1 MKRLLLIN
9 PNTSES
15 ITRKLADC
23 ARERLA
29 GFCEVQALTARFGSS
44 YISSEVSLAVAQ
56 HSVVDA
62 YQWAVEQ
69 GSRPD
74 AILIGCFGDPGL
86 FALQE
91 VARCPVLGLAEAS
104 MRAAS
109 VRGPFSVVTGGAAWK
124 QPLERLAFSIGLHA
138 RLCGI
143 ETVEASGAELAADPT
158 GGRRILL
165 AACRAA
171 SQPMPSGMQRPL
183 SLILGGAGLLGMA
196 QDIAPHLALPVLDS
210 VHCALD
216 AVASALATS

>member
-29 GFCEVQALTARFGSS
+29 GLCEVQALTARFGSS

-69 GSRPD
+69 GSQPD

-86 FALQE
+86 FALKE
-91 VARCPVLGLAEAS
+91 IANCPVLGLAEAS
-104 MRAAS
+104 MRAAG
-109 VRGPFSVVTGGAAWK
+109 VLGRFSIVTGGAAWK
-124 QPLERLAFSIGLHA
+124 QPLERLAFSIGLHDQ
-138 RLCGI
+138 LCGI
-143 ETVEASGAELAADPT
+143 ETVDASGAELAADPEYAK
-158 GGRRILL
+158 RILL
-165 AACRAA
+165 EACREA
-171 SQPMPSGMQRPL
+171 SQSMQSSVQRPL

-196 QDIAPHLALPVLDS
+196 KDLAPHLAMPVLDS

-216 AVASALATS
+216 AVASALATT

>member
-9 PNTSES
+9 PNTSEP

-23 ARERLA
+23 ARERL
-29 GFCEVQALTARFGSS
+29 GNRFEVQAITARFGSS

-69 GSRPD
+69 GTQPHV
-74 AILIGCFGDPGL
+74 ILIGCFGDPGL
-86 FALQE
+86 FALKE
-91 VARCPVLGLAEAS
+91 MANCPVLGLAEAS

-109 VRGPFSVVTGGAAWK
+109 VRGPFSIVTGGAAWK
-124 QPLERLAFSIGLHA
+124 QPLERLAFSIGLHSQL
-138 RLCGI
+138 RGI

-158 GGRRILL
+158 GAKRILL
-165 AACRAA
+165 EACRTA
-171 SQPMPSGMQRPL
+171 SQSIPSGKQRPL

-196 QDIAPHLALPVLDS
+196 QDLAPHLTVPVLDS

-216 AVASALATS
+216 AVASALATA